1 MADPVA
7 DADVPLVERARRG
20 DKRAFEMLAIKY
32 QRRVQRLVGRMVRDP
47 ERVQDIV
54 QDTFLSAYRALPG
67 FRGDSAFYTWLYRIA
82 VNTARKA
89 LAEIQRDPLV
99 FESSLA
105 APAEDD
111 QGTFPGGSEP
121 SSLETPEAL
130 LGSRQIAR
138 AVEGAV
144 AALPADLRQALV
156 LREVEGLGYEE
167 IAILMNCPVGTV
179 RSRIFRAREAV
190 SQALEPVLDRR
201 PGRRW

>member
-105 APAEDD
+105 ASAEDD